1 MTKKSSHTIDSETLA
16 KQMAEMICLLR
27 KKAPFARYGAK
38 AKTDLQSRF
47 AQIIALA
54 IDTGCAYGFYNGNK
68 LIAFYLRY
76 SDNEF
81 VPGTQT
87 VFVGHLPRHKPG
99 IDVLTKMMR
108 SDRRF
113 FNEKTFLKLP
123 PLSSDLVPF
132 ATKLG
137 FSMSGIVLTGGRSA
151 AAKGLAK
158 IPAPRSLKSLGLST
172 RRISNSKE
180 INQAISIQRREF
192 TRNPQFGWIIGSR
205 AFGQMSRNMMLQQI
219 SKQNKS
225 MVSWV
230 IVDNNDKVW
239 GFYSMFIRINDPLW
253 ASTAVLGIILHQKI
267 QGRGIVKNVYT
278 HLLKE
283 MKSRNIVHFM
293 GSTAQPAVMG
303 LAKVM
308 RRHIFI
314 REMKWGDSQFKPG
327 HFS

>member
-1 MTKKSSHTIDSETLA
+1 MSHIIDSETLA
-16 KQMAEMICLLR
+16 KQMAEMICVLR

-38 AKTDLQSRF
+38 ARTDLQSRF
-47 AQIIALA
+47 IQIIELA
-54 IDTGCAYGFYNGNK
+54 IDTGCAYGFYNGKK

-76 SDNEF
+76 SDDEF
-81 VPGTQT
+81 VTGTQT
-87 VFVGHLPRHKPG
+87 VFVGHLPRHKQG
-99 IDVLTKMMR
+99 IDVLTKMMS
-108 SDRRF
+108 SDKRF

-137 FSMSGIVLTGGRSA
+137 FSMSGVVLTGGRSA

-158 IPAPRSLKSLGLST
+158 IPAPRSLKSLGLTT
-172 RRISNSKE
+172 RRISTLKE

-192 TRNPQFGWIIGSR
+192 SRNPQFGWIIGSR
-205 AFGQMSRNMMLQQI
+205 AFNQMIRNIMIQQL
-219 SKQNKS
+219 SDKNQS

-230 IVDNNDKVW
+230 IVDKNEKVW
-239 GFYSMFIRINDPLW
+239 GFYSMFIRMKDPLW
-253 ASTAVLGIILHQKI
+253 APSAVLGIILHQKI
-267 QGRGIVKNVYT
+267 QGRGIVKYIYT

-308 RRHIFI
+308 QRNIFI
-314 REMKWGDSQFKPG
+314 REMKWGNSKFKPD